1 MNAEEWEDHEPEA
14 YRTDKIPM
22 SDGSKGSSLS
32 QLPPYWDGHWSK
44 TWKSG
49 GHNSNTEP
57 GGLGSVYRPYMNPD
71 EWEEAEP
78 TAYRTDKTKMLD
90 GSLSGLMQ
98 MQKSANLPPYWD
110 GHYSD
115 GWRYGHDANEERSG
129 HPPMPRPLMNSNT
142 HREETQGDEYK
153 GYYDQSIHGLSQ
165 LPPYWDGHWSNTWR
179 YGHDADETRS
189 GHPPMPRPYMN
200 SNEHR
205 EETQSD

>member
-1 MNAEEWEDHEPEA
+1 
-14 YRTDKIPM
+14 
-22 SDGSKGSSLS
+22 
-32 QLPPYWDGHWSK
+32 
-44 TWKSG
+44 
-49 GHNSNTEP
+49 
-57 GGLGSVYRPYMNPD
+57 MNPD

-98 MQKSANLPPYWD
+98 MQKSTDLPPYWD

-179 YGHDADETRS
+179 YGHNADETRS

-205 EETQSD
+205 EETQGDQYKGYYDQSIHGLSQKDAEPSANAK